1 MNKANLTLAKQI
13 KIKVFYRCFLFVRLI
28 FRIRFAARGI
38 PKHQVLVFFVLKK
51 YVNFCN
57 KNGIRYFVFDGTLL
71 GAIRDGKFAGRPA
84 DLDFILYYEDFKKIE
99 SLIKLHPT
107 GFLRFV
113 RVMPI
118 LKKLLVVHFGKLQIK
133 MDRSY
138 IPIVLFNKEIIVI
151 EQAFAKKVVSG
162 GQLCLQVGSTTP
174 DFYFHF
180 FPIDD
185 FVDFEKAYIFGLEVN
200 VPKNP
205 RKYLELKYGTDWMTP
220 RITRIDTFK
229 TNPELWSTK

>member
-1 MNKANLTLAKQI
+1 MNKTKPSIAKRI
-13 KIKVFYRCFLFVRLI
+13 EIKVFHVCYLLVRMF
-28 FRIRFAARGI
+28 FRIRFVARGI
-38 PKHQVLVFFVLKK
+38 PKHQVLIFFVLKK

-57 KNGIRYFVFDGTLL
+57 ENSIQYFVFDGTLL
-71 GAIRDGKFAGRPA
+71 GAIRDGKFAGRPS
-84 DLDFILYYEDFKKIE
+84 DLDFIVYYEDFKKIE

-107 GFLRFV
+107 GLLRIV
-113 RVMPI
+113 RVVPI
-118 LKKLLVVHFGKLQIK
+118 LKKLVVVHFGKLQSK
-133 MDRSY
+133 TNRSY
-138 IPIVLFNKEIIVI
+138 IPISFLSKEITSI

-174 DFYFHF
+174 DFDFHF
-180 FPIDD
+180 FPIED
-185 FVDFEKAYIFGLEVN
+185 FADFEKAFIFGLEVN

-220 RITRIDTFK
+220 RITRIETFK